1 MKRVVLLLGLI
12 IFVVAIIQNSQ
23 SIALVFFGYQIPWEL
38 PLSLWIFLFMA
49 AGALTSML
57 LQFLNLTA
65 ARSAAKEIIAN
76 NISPPPPSP
85 PRSPKPPQTSS
96 FADPESQDRQREFP
110 SRKTKAEPVED
121 RSFDADPDRWKSSET
136 MPQEDLLEDPESW
149 DIAEEPPQEPTTVE
163 KFDPSL
169 DKYKSTGFE
178 ARQEPKNIS
187 RSGSI
192 YSYTYKQAERR
203 PKPKTDPPPPRENT
217 QSKPIDPPNYSQPS
231 NNNPSPDP
239 VEPDYQERE
248 EYSQPQKSERVYD
261 AKYRVIT
268 PPYRDLPYEPL
279 NDDREDEEWI

>member
-38 PLSLWIFLFMA
+38 PLSLWIFLFIA

-65 ARSAAKEIIAN
+65 ARAAAKEIIAN
-76 NISPPPPSP
+76 NSSTRPPSP
-85 PRSPKPPQTSS
+85 PRSPTPPETSS
-96 FADPESQDRQREFP
+96 FADREPQDRQREFP
-110 SRKTKAEPVED
+110 SRKTKPEPVED
-121 RSFDADPDRWKSSET
+121 RPRWKDEESPQTFSE
-136 MPQEDLLEDPESW
+136 EDLSADREEW
-149 DIAEEPPQEPTTVE
+149 DIIEPPKEPTIVE

-192 YSYTYKQAERR
+192 YSYTYKQAERH

-239 VEPDYQERE
+239 VEPNYQERE
-248 EYSQPQKSERVYD
+248 EYSQPQKSDRVYD

-268 PPYRDLPYEPL
+268 PPYRDLPYEEPL